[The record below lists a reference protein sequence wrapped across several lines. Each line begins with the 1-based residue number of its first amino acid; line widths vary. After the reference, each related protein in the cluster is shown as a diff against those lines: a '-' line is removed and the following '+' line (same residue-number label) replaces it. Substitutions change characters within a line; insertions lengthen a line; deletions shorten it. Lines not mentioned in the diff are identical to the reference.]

1 LISDLR
7 ETSERFS
14 ALWDLRPA
22 AVHTQSR
29 KTFDHPEVGRLTV
42 DCDNLL
48 IHGSDL
54 RLVVYTAPPG
64 TPDADALKLLGVV
77 GLQHI
82 GS

>member
-1 LISDLR
+1 M
-7 ETSERFS
+7 
-14 ALWDLRPA
+14 
-22 AVHTQSR
+22 
-29 KTFDHPEVGRLTV
+29 